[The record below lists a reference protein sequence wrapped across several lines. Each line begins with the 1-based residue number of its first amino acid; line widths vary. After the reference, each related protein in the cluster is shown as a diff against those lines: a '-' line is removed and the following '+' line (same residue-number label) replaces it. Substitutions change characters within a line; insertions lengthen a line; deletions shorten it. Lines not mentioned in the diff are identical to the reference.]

1 MYQWPY
7 VFLKGKSIVLFSWLI
22 DLGSSM
28 GITDLSEFQARQN
41 AYSQTYHATID
52 FSNGNR
58 C

>member
-1 MYQWPY
+1 MHQWPY
-7 VFLKGKSIVLFSWLI
+7 VFLKGKSIVFCWRI
-22 DLGSSM
+22 DLGPSK